1 VRVTDTINKSAVSLQ
16 IDHPLDPDN
25 KYQNHSAI
33 ESTDMKNFHD
43 GMVSLDEK
51 GEAKINLPSWFGALN
66 EDLRYQLTSI
76 GALVPNLYIAEEIS
90 ENNTNYSKNNSDKN
104 NNICFKIAGGVL
116 ADNQVPKDPNAKAHP
131 IQVEDDKPDKERS
144 Y

>member
-1 VRVTDTINKSAVSLQ
+1 MRVTDTINKSAVSLQ

-51 GEAKINLPSWFGALN
+51 GEAKINLPS
-66 EDLRYQLTSI
+66 
-76 GALVPNLYIAEEIS
+76 
-90 ENNTNYSKNNSDKN
+90 
-104 NNICFKIAGGVL
+104 
-116 ADNQVPKDPNAKAHP
+116 
-131 IQVEDDKPDKERS
+131 
-144 Y
+144 